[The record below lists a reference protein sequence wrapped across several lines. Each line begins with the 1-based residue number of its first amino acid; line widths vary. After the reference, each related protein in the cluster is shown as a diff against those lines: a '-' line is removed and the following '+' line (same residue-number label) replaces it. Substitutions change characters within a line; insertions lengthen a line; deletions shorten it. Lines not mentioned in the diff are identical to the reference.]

1 MLIIRVK
8 AAFFQHLVLLLLS
21 SHLSA
26 AGQPS
31 RVVWQ
36 KDFNRGHL
44 ETHRIEISENGKAKY
59 EFKQDEG
66 AAIKVDFQLKF
77 HTVGSLLEMFT
88 RADFL
93 NEAKDFVSLRQ
104 VADTGTRTISLE
116 SGPRIREVV
125 FMHTE
130 DKTLRE
136 IADFFDQ
143 LSRQERS
150 LFEMNLALKH
160 DRLDIPKQLELLE
173 QNLRRKKLV
182 DPERFILVLKKI
194 LADSSLMNLARKHAR
209 RLLSQ
214 IDYQSSW
221 AN

>member
-1 MLIIRVK
+1 MSIVRVK
-8 AAFFQHLVLLLLS
+8 VEFFQYLVLLLLS
-21 SHLSA
+21 TYLRG

-36 KDFNRGHL
+36 KDLNRGYL
-44 ETHRIEISENGKAKY
+44 EIHRIEIRGDGKAKY

-66 AAIKVDFQLKF
+66 ATIEVDFQLKF

-88 RADFL
+88 QADFL

-104 VADTGTRTISLE
+104 VADTGTRTIRLE
-116 SGPRIREVV
+116 SGSRIREVV

-160 DRLDIPKQLELLE
+160 DPLGVPKQLELLE
-173 QNLRRKKLV
+173 QNLRRKKLI

-194 LADSSLMNLARKHAR
+194 LADSSLMNLARKQAR
-209 RLLSQ
+209 RLLSE
-214 IDYQSSW
+214 IDSQSSQ
-221 AN
+221 AK